1 MDSRNHTSQAVAQ
14 FGCPRN
20 LEWIEESVN
29 DFYANIHGRL
39 QRLEDNYL
47 ASVQSI
53 DQQRAYAI
61 RAQARELEI
70 VRNSFDNFCQ
80 EMIEYTKFNREEEH
94 HRSVD
99 KTTSSAE
106 ALSVVL
112 EPVLATKAKAI
123 LSTTQKFVGPA
134 TPDV

>member
-14 FGCPRN
+14 FGWPRN

-70 VRNSFDNFCQ
+70 
-80 EMIEYTKFNREEEH
+80 
-94 HRSVD
+94 
-99 KTTSSAE
+99 TTSSAE